1 MSEQNKGDIL
11 QFTRQDVERLKAIEL
26 NTGQTA
32 KGIFELGKKLESFTC
47 AHLQLHEVL
56 ISKIDDAQRFTK
68 TTRGIIRW
76 TMRVLAG
83 GGFLWIVDN
92 VARAAGLVK

>member
-1 MSEQNKGDIL
+1 MSEQNKGDLL

-32 KGIFELGKKLESFTC
+32 RGLFDLGKKLESFTS

-56 ISKIDDAQRFTK
+56 VSKIEDAQRFTK
-68 TTRGIIRW
+68 TTRGVIRW

-83 GGFLWIVDN
+83 GGLLWIVES
-92 VARAAGLVK
+92 VAKGMGLVK